1 MPFRLPLKPPA
12 AEECGKAKHDIIFTK
27 TVVIKGDE
35 RRDGTMRQILKEEL
49 MEAMQGRKNNALV
62 EMRDVRL
69 ENMDL
74 SGMNLQRIDF
84 SGVTFQNVCM
94 EKADFSGCK
103 LKNAWF
109 EDSLLRGAILQGAD
123 MNSCMLRKAD
133 MRECDIR
140 GASLFSAVLEKAKLD
155 GIISDERTRYFRMR
169 CPEKGAFLAYKK
181 CCYDRIVELLVPAD
195 AKRSSATK
203 NTCRCSKA
211 KVLVIKSV
219 DCSEYYR
226 EAWSLVDENFVYR
239 TGEWVE
245 EPDFDE
251 DRWNDSTRGI
261 HIWMSR
267 EEAIAY

>member
-1 MPFRLPLKPPA
+1 
-12 AEECGKAKHDIIFTK
+12 
-27 TVVIKGDE
+27 
-35 RRDGTMRQILKEEL
+35 MRQVLKEEL
-49 MEAMQGRKNNALV
+49 MEALQERKGDALV
-62 EMRDVRL
+62 DMQDVRL

-74 SGMNLQRIDF
+74 SGMKLQRVDF
-84 SGVTFQNVCM
+84 SGVTFQNVRL

-109 EDSLLRGAILQGAD
+109 EDSPLRGAILQDAD
-123 MNSCMLRKAD
+123 MSSCMLRKAD

-140 GASLFSAVLEKAKLD
+140 GANLFSAVLEKAKLD
-155 GIISDERTRYFRMR
+155 GIISDERTRHFRLH

-195 AKRSSATK
+195 AKRSSATM

-219 DCSEYYR
+219 DCSEYYE
-226 EAWSLVDENFVYR
+226 EAWSIVNENFVYR

-245 EPDFDE
+245 EPAFDE